1 MVSAH
6 ANGFRLDPAR
16 NGSDDS
22 HAGLPGV
29 EPLLEPQPDGGQVV
43 ITRFEC
49 PNLPVLVYLL
59 VLHRKVRRAVRDVA
73 DGFVTVQTF
82 VDWRTRTLLSISVW
96 KDLASVYSM
105 GNVTLHIAATRV
117 PCRLGVRTS
126 SGVYCYVGDWR
137 RVLFRHDRAPRSP
150 LRPVGPDESLTT

>member
-1 MVSAH
+1 
-6 ANGFRLDPAR
+6 
-16 NGSDDS
+16 
-22 HAGLPGV
+22 
-29 EPLLEPQPDGGQVV
+29 VV

-59 VLHRKVRRAVRDVA
+59 VLHRKVRRAVRDSA

-96 KDLASVYSM
+96 KDLASLYSM
-105 GNVTLHIAATRV
+105 GNVTLHITATRV
-117 PCRLGVRTS
+117 PSRLGVRTS

-137 RVLFRHDRAPRSP
+137 RVLFRHDRAPRP
-150 LRPVGPDESLTT
+150 PIRPVGPDESLTT